1 MNEITRIAILPRD
14 DRTNGWSGTLPARS
28 PGAALAG
35 EQKADWIVLGAG
47 WAGLAAARRLAV
59 NRPNDRIVLVEAG
72 TAGEG
77 ASGRNSGFA
86 IDLPHNVGSSLDELA
101 HSQRFMG
108 LARTAINHLQ
118 EAVDTHGI
126 ACDWS
131 KRGKYHAAHSARG
144 TDEVLQAFAKEL
156 TALGEPFRWLDAAT
170 LQKEI
175 GTPYYHAAIHT
186 PGGALMNPAA
196 LCRGLADSLPENV
209 TLHENTPVT
218 AMEQAN
224 GIRLTTPGGSL
235 VAPQMILAT
244 NGFASQFG
252 FYTRH
257 LLPFAAHASLTR
269 PLNPQERAV
278 LGGQDDWGLTPAN
291 AFAGVTM
298 RFTRDHRILI
308 RQKFRYA
315 PEMRSDDAERAAARV
330 DHMERFRRRFPMLPD
345 VTMDFTW
352 TGFICLSKNNA
363 PGFGRIAPG
372 IHAAVCQNAVGV
384 TKGTIGGLLA
394 ADMACGIDNPL
405 IADMESLGAPE
416 KLPPAL
422 LLKLG
427 VPARM
432 AWDIWRARHET

>member
-1 MNEITRIAILPRD
+1 MSFNTPIDRRNANSSKWDLMEKLFGVAPDSGLAMWTADSDYQTAPCVLAAI
-14 DRTNGWSGTLPARS
+14 DR
-28 PGAALAG
+28 ALAVRP
-35 EQKADWIVLGAG
+35 EQRTPPVAVFK
-47 WAGLAAARRLAV
+47 AGL
-59 NRPNDRIVLVEAG
+59 
-72 TAGEG
+72 
-77 ASGRNSGFA
+77 
-86 IDLPHNVGSSLDELA
+86 
-101 HSQRFMG
+101 G
-108 LARTAINHLQ
+108 LAPAP
-118 EAVDTHGI
+118 VDPS
-126 ACDWS
+126 DP
-131 KRGKYHAAHSARG
+131 
-144 TDEVLQAFAKEL
+144 L
-156 TALGEPFRWLDAAT
+156 
-170 LQKEI
+170 
-175 GTPYYHAAIHT
+175 
-186 PGGALMNPAA
+186 
-196 LCRGLADSLPENV
+196 GLADSLPENV

-252 FYTRH
+252 LYTRH